1 MKVTK
6 SYLLT
11 HTLNDNL
18 HGKYEWVHIEES
30 ISEITSS
37 VSGSGHQYD
46 SRTPKSIEDEH
57 QNHICFHPH
66 HIFKVFAKQ
75 YD

>member
-1 MKVTK
+1 M
-6 SYLLT
+6 
-11 HTLNDNL
+11 
-18 HGKYEWVHIEES
+18 VHIEES
-30 ISEITSS
+30 IPEITSS